1 MKTTTPISRHLART
15 RRQDQDEAKDQA
27 QVEVMD
33 LRNRPLA
40 SLPLG
45 EVHRQRLPHRTV
57 LVLLFNQDNQL
68 YLQKR
73 SRSKRI
79 YPGRWDVSARVHVLS
94 GESTLDAAMRGL
106 RDELG
111 MRLER
116 LKLVRQIPPGPE
128 AGPGWTSVY
137 STGRVPQAPKPA
149 PEEVEDGYY
158 YGGDELTC
166 LVREFRELMT
176 PGLLHLVELGLP
188 FPNWD
193 HA

>member
-1 MKTTTPISRHLART
+1 MKTLFSRQQSPSETKEQSL
-15 RRQDQDEAKDQA
+15 
-27 QVEVMD
+27 VEVMD
-33 LRNRPLA
+33 RNNRPLA

-45 EVHRQRLPHRTV
+45 EVHRQRLAHRTA
-57 LVLLFNQDNQL
+57 LVLLFNQDNKL

-94 GESTLDAAMRGL
+94 GEATLDAAIRAL
-106 RDELG
+106 KEELG
-111 MRLER
+111 LHLER
-116 LKLVRQIPPGPE
+116 LRLIRDIPPGPE
-128 AGPGWTSVY
+128 AGTGWTSVF
-137 STGRVPQAPKPA
+137 STGRVPQTPKPK
-149 PEEVEDGYY
+149 PDEVEEGYY

-176 PGLLHLVELGLP
+176 PGLLHLVDLGLP
-188 FPNWD
+188 FPTWD